1 MRMATTVGPADVQ
14 DAPGSPP
21 SDARRR
27 RPVLESATVVVGVG
41 LALTV
46 GLDGSAGW
54 QVARVALAVALT
66 VVVVRVERRASPR
79 TRGRVAAALG
89 MVSTAVGLGFAPHL
103 AKGGPLPIRVASIV
117 LLIGGLVLLVGGTVV
132 ALHGRRWLR
141 TVGPVAGV
149 VVLTVVTALVVS
161 PAIAATNV
169 PRPALGATPADV
181 GLTAEDVEIP
191 TSDGVRLAAW
201 YVPSRN
207 GAAVVL
213 LHGAGSTRSDVLDEA
228 AVLADAGF
236 GVLMVDA
243 RGHGES
249 EGRAMDFGWYGE
261 QDVAAA
267 VDVLAAQ
274 PDVDPARLGVVGLSM
289 GGEQALGAS
298 GADPRIHAVVAEG
311 ATARSAADEAWLSE
325 QFGLQGWVQ
334 EQLEWVQDRFTDI
347 LTDAPLPTSSRSAV
361 ESADGT
367 RYLLI
372 TAGEVPDEGYSAVYV
387 AAGAPDRVDV
397 WTVPGAAHVG
407 GLATAPDE
415 WTERVTTF
423 LADALSPGGA
433 EAGRGQTTP

>member
-1 MRMATTVGPADVQ
+1 MATTVAQSGGQEA
-14 DAPGSPP
+14 SESSS
-21 SDARRR
+21 SDAGRRGWMLEVVTALVGAGF
-27 RPVLESATVVVGVG
+27 VLA
-41 LALTV
+41 V
-46 GLDGSAGW
+46 GLDGSPVW
-54 QVARVALAVALT
+54 RVVRIVLAVALT
-66 VVVVRVERRASPR
+66 VVVLRVERRASNR
-79 TRGRVAAALG
+79 ARGRVAAAVGVLA
-89 MVSTAVGLGFAPHL
+89 TAVGLGFAPYL
-103 AKGGPLPIRVASIV
+103 AKGGPAPMRTASV
-117 LLIGGLVLLVGGTVV
+117 LLLVGGLVLLVGGTIV

-149 VVLTVVTALVVS
+149 VVLTAVTALVVS

-181 GLTAEDVEIP
+181 GLTFDSLVVP

-213 LHGAGSTRSDVLDEA
+213 LHGAGSTRSNVLDEA

-267 VDVLAAQ
+267 ADVLAAQ

-334 EQLEWVQDRFTDI
+334 EQLEWVQDRFTGT
-347 LTDAPLPTSSRSAV
+347 LTDAPLPASSRAAV
-361 ESADGT
+361 ESSDET

-372 TAGEVPDEGYSAVYV
+372 TAGDVPDEARSAAYV
-387 AAGAPDRVDV
+387 ATADPSRVEV
-397 WTVPGAAHVG
+397 WTVPGAPHVG
-407 GLATAPDE
+407 GLDTATDE
-415 WTERVTTF
+415 WSRRVTSF
-423 LADALSPGGA
+423 LADELLAGG
-433 EAGRGQTTP
+433 